1 MYLTF
6 NFKEIQTMHISVR
19 FCKSWKGFWQAH
31 EGCNWIT
38 NSTHRIYIWHWNT
51 HAQKMKKFRRNELY
65 EKCCSCFG
73 YILSFVSWLWQPHHK
88 TLKTYSP
95 PHRWGTWETA
105 VSNNN
110 NSSLFCIGVLTSY
123 IWLYSAQSTV
133 NSLERRKRP
142 AASSKL
148 LDLFDTFINLT
159 RA

>member
-51 HAQKMKKFRRNELY
+51 HAQKMKKLRRNELY
-65 EKCCSCFG
+65 EKCCQCFG
-73 YILSFVSWLWQPHHK
+73 HILSFVSRLWRPHHK
-88 TLKTYSP
+88 TLKTCSP

-110 NSSLFCIGVLTSY
+110 NSSLFCIGVL
-123 IWLYSAQSTV
+123 
-133 NSLERRKRP
+133 
-142 AASSKL
+142 
-148 LDLFDTFINLT
+148 INLT
-159 RA
+159 LQCTGFCEHFRTWHTSSNKFKALRPFWYIYQPY